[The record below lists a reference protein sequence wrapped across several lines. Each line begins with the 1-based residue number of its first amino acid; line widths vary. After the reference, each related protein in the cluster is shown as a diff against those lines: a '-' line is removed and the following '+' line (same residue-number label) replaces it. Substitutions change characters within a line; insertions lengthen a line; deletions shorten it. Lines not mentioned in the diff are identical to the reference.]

1 MTVDRKHIA
10 IIGAGIAGLA
20 AAYDLNRAGHQ
31 VTIYEGAPQAGGLAA
46 GFKAPGWDW
55 SLEKFYHHW
64 FASDKHMLGLID
76 ELGWSDQVLF
86 PRPYTVIYWQGKFY
100 PFDSITSNMPL
111 FLLRHFPLIDVARFA
126 LAGVYLR
133 FSSNWKPLE
142 QHTAADWTQRY
153 FGQRVYD
160 LFWRPMLVGKFGE
173 ENLKTVNMAWLWARL
188 HSRTTRLGTFVG
200 GFQAFVDKLADLLRS
215 RGVEIRLGTAVTG
228 IRRDGLGLDPQ
239 RDGLGLKSQSDTASL
254 LKQTGGEGR
263 LTVETASGAETYYTV
278 ISTSS
283 PAVMAKLAPD
293 LPDSYSASLKALK
306 SMGAVVL
313 VIALDRQ
320 LTQYYWHNLPKEAG
334 FPFLA
339 LVEHTNYI
347 GSEHYGGDHII
358 YCGDYLDPEHEYFRL
373 GKEELLERFLPALG
387 RVNPAFDRSWVKDA
401 WLWKTAYAQPV
412 PPLNHSRNIPPLR
425 TPVPGLYFASMS
437 QVYPWDRGT
446 NFAVE
451 IGRRAAGMVVED
463 LLGA

>member
-1 MTVDRKHIA
+1 MGDSKRIA
-10 IIGAGIAGLA
+10 IVGAGMAGLA
-20 AAYDLNRAGHQ
+20 AAYDLNKAGHQ
-31 VTIYEGAPQAGGLAA
+31 VVVYEAAPGVGGLAA
-46 GFKAPGWDW
+46 GFKAPHWDW
-55 SLEKFYHHW
+55 TLERFYHHW
-64 FASDKHMLGLID
+64 FASDKHMLGLIE

-86 PRPYTVIYWQGKFY
+86 PRPYTVIYFGGKFY
-100 PFDSITSNMPL
+100 PFDSITSNMPK
-111 FLLRHFPLIDVARFA
+111 FLLRHYSLIDVARFG

-142 QHTAADWTQRY
+142 GHTAADWTRRY
-153 FGQRVYD
+153 FGQRIYE

-173 ENLKTVNMAWLWARL
+173 DNANTVNMAWLWARL

-200 GFQAFVDKLADLLRS
+200 GFQAFMDKLADLLRS

-228 IRRDGLGLDPQ
+228 IRRDN
-239 RDGLGLKSQSDTASL
+239 LGLKSQPGTESL
-254 LKQTGGEGR
+254 LQQTGTKGR
-263 LTVETASGAETYYTV
+263 LLVETASGGEIYDAV

-283 PAVMAKLAPD
+283 PALMAKLAPD
-293 LPDSYSASLKALK
+293 LPESYSASLKALK

-313 VIALDRQ
+313 VITLDRQ

-339 LVEHTNYI
+339 LVEHTNYMNA
-347 GSEHYGGDHII
+347 EHYGGDHIL
-358 YCGDYLDPEHEYFRL
+358 YCGDYLNPDHEYFSL
-373 GKEELLERFLPALG
+373 SKEDLLERFLPALK
-387 RVNPAFDRSWVKDA
+387 RFNPDFDRSWVKDT

-412 PPLNHSRNIPPLR
+412 PPVNHSHNVPPLR
-425 TPVPGLYFASMS
+425 TPLPGLYFASMS

-451 IGRRAAGMVVED
+451 IGRRVAGFVMED
-463 LLGA
+463 FG